1 MDPVQIMR
9 RIVDFN
15 KMIFKG
21 TFSTMTIVQSQSEK
35 IITAWLDQN
44 KYFPEHE
51 KKIFYEWME
60 TWKKNREEF
69 KEKIDQGY
77 KDIEGFF
84 NEPKK

>member
-44 KYFPEHE
+44 KYFPECE